1 MLKKTISYTDFNDN
15 ERTEDFF
22 FNLTK
27 AELVE
32 FDICYN
38 GGLQA
43 AIEKITASKDNA
55 VIVELFKDV
64 IRRSYGEQ
72 STDGKRF
79 MKSKEIT
86 DSFCATEAYSVLF
99 MEFMEDPSSA
109 AAFINGVIPATE
121 KSNPINGA
129 IKAATK

>member
-1 MLKKTISYTDFNDN
+1 MLKKTITYVDFNGN
-15 ERTEDFF
+15 ERTEEFH

-43 AIEKITASKDNA
+43 VIEKITASKDNA

-72 STDGKRF
+72 SSDGKRF

-86 DSFCATEAYSVLF
+86 DSFCATEAYSELF
-99 MEFMEDPSSA
+99 MEFMENPDSA

-121 KSNPINGA
+121 KTNPIDAA
-129 IKAATK
+129 IKSAKK